1 MKERFRAW
9 KDHFFKDVKPIEP
22 GIYPYQTPPEA
33 PKQYRLHLR
42 IDPSGEG
49 TLIVNA
55 RTILHLNQTAAEYAY
70 HLVKQTPPD
79 EAAKVIRQRYRV
91 SLDNA
96 RTDYNQIAQ
105 NIQTLID
112 TPDLAPDIYLDF
124 ERVEPYSTE
133 SSAPNRLDCAI
144 TYQCPEDT
152 HNKNAPTD
160 RVKRELT
167 TDEWKTVLQKAWNA
181 GIPHVV
187 FTGGEPTL
195 RADLP
200 DLIAE
205 AERLGQVSGVST
217 DGLKLADPEY
227 MKLLVKSGLD
237 HAMILLD
244 TENPK
249 AWDGLR
255 AIHAEEIFE
264 TVHLTITK
272 KNKAKLDDILAELTK
287 INVNSVSLSV
297 DDVALKSELLSM
309 QHKVAEHQLPLVWD
323 LPVPYSN
330 FHPVA
335 LELEEN
341 QEAHKGAGKAWLYV
355 EPDGDVL
362 PEQGINKIL
371 GNFLTDQ
378 WVTIWSAA
386 KKL

>member
-9 KDHFFKDVKPIEP
+9 KDHFFKPVLPIEP
-22 GIYPYQTPPEA
+22 GIYAYQTPPEA

-42 IDPSGEG
+42 IDPDGEG

-55 RTILHLNQTAAEYAY
+55 RTILHLNQTAAEYAL
-70 HLVKQTPPD
+70 HLVKQSPPD
-79 EAAKVIRQRYRV
+79 AAAKIIRQRYKV
-91 SLDNA
+91 SLEHA

-124 ERVEPYSTE
+124 ERIEPYSKEIT
-133 SSAPNRLDCAI
+133 APYRLDCAL
-144 TYQCPEDT
+144 TYRCGDEG
-152 HNKNAPTD
+152 KKEIAPVD
-160 RVKRELT
+160 RVQRELS
-167 TDEWKTVLQKAWNA
+167 TDEWKTILQKAWTA

-195 RADLP
+195 RPDLP

-205 AERLGQVSGVST
+205 AERLGQVSGLLT
-217 DGLKLADPEY
+217 NGLRLAEPAY
-227 MKLLVKSGLD
+227 LQTVLKSGLD
-237 HAMILLD
+237 HVMILLD
-244 TENPK
+244 PDDKKSWE
-249 AWDGLR
+249 ALR
-255 AIHAEEIFE
+255 DVHAEEIFE
-264 TVHLTITK
+264 TIHLTITK
-272 KNKAKLDDILAELTK
+272 RNKSKLDSILEDLAR

-297 DDVALKSELLSM
+297 DDVSLKPELLSM
-309 QHKVAEHQLPLVWD
+309 QHKVAEHQLTLVWD

-335 LELEEN
+335 LEFAEQ
-341 QEAHKGAGKAWLYV
+341 QEPRKGAGKAWLYV

-362 PEQGINKIL
+362 PEQDIPTVL
-371 GNFLTDQ
+371 GNFLTDP
-378 WVTIWSAA
+378 WETIWQAA